1 MQGRGSRFLWCLPAV
16 FVLGVTALATS
27 WTAFYIY
34 HPSGFVG
41 TLPSI
46 SETIST
52 APGSIVFQFLMC
64 VIAPCIVVTWLLNFA
79 ATKASIE
86 MLAAS
91 GRSTTLATA
100 LNYASCFVGILAG
113 GFLAGLTAIRLH
125 DGSLA
130 HNWHIWLSEGFYSTQ
145 VIAFLI
151 DSWCATA
158 RRSAQS
164 SAAQTRALRARWTIG
179 LSAIAMSLV
188 FLRLYIS
195 REIVADPWMSQAIY
209 VSCEYLLA
217 TLCFAYPMAQYTEV
231 RAYYGGFREEVPA

>member
-1 MQGRGSRFLWCLPAV
+1 MTGPGSRFLWCLPAV
-16 FVLGVTALATS
+16 FVLGVMALAIS

-34 HPSGFVG
+34 HPAGFVG

-52 APGSIVFQFLMC
+52 APGSIVFQSLML
-64 VIAPCIVVTWLLNFA
+64 VIAPCIVGTWLLNFN
-79 ATKASIE
+79 ATKANIE

-91 GRSTTLATA
+91 GRRVALASA
-100 LNYASCFVGILAG
+100 LNCASRFVGILAG
-113 GFLAGLTAIRLH
+113 AFLAGLTAIRLH
-125 DGSLA
+125 DGSTA
-130 HNWHIWLSEGFYSTQ
+130 HHWHIWLSEGFYSTQ

-158 RRSAQS
+158 RRSDQS
-164 SAAQTRALRARWTIG
+164 SAAQTRALYARWTIG
-179 LSAIAMSLV
+179 LSAIAMSLF

-195 REIVADPWMSQAIY
+195 RQIFADPWLSQAIY

-231 RAYYGGFREEVPA
+231 RAYYGGVREEALA